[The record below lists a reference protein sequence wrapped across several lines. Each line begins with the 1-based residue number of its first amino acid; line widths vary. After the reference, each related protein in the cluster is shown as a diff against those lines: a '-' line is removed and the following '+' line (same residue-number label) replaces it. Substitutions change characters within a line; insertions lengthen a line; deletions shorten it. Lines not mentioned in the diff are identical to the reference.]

1 MVAIVKR
8 IVDIHQGQINIRNR
22 EQGGLEVVISLP
34 ISTQEPEENPSNTIG
49 KIKQTLTGHF

>member
-1 MVAIVKR
+1 MKR

-34 ISTQEPEENPSNTIG
+34 IPSEKTDEPQNNTIG
-49 KIKQTLTGHF
+49 KIRQTLTGHF

>member
-1 MVAIVKR
+1 MKR

-22 EQGGLEVVISLP
+22 DQGGLEVVISLP
-34 ISTQEPEENPSNTIG
+34 LKSENPEEPQSNTIH

>member
-1 MVAIVKR
+1 MKR

-34 ISTQEPEENPSNTIG
+34 IPTAAPATESPNNAID

>member
-1 MVAIVKR
+1 LAIVKR

-34 ISTQEPEENPSNTIG
+34 IPSPESDETQSNTID
-49 KIKQTLTGHF
+49 KIRQTLTGHF